1 MSFWIAYG
9 GKLAIVAVVLVVLYL
24 LGRRLRDAR
33 AFGSTNR
40 CVSVIESTAL
50 SQNAAVHVLRAGTRY
65 FLVGASSSGVVK
77 LAELGADELPIKR

>member
-24 LGRRLRDAR
+24 FGRRLRDAR

-77 LAELGADELPIKR
+77 LAELGADELPIRR